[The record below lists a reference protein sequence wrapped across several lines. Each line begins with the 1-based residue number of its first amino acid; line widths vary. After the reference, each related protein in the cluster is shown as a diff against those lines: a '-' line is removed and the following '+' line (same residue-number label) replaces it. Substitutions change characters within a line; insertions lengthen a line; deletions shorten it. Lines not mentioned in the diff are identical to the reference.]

1 MRDKYVEVIVEKIN
15 FALLDENY
23 SLAGQNLY
31 ELTKYGIIIGDE
43 TLVFLASELSD
54 VFRNSFLR
62 IKEFEK
68 NLDKTIITDI
78 LLKVRKIL
86 DIIADREENLD
97 SETKI
102 KIFDGLTF
110 IISNAERIQAKT
122 RELENSKS
130 IKRRRLQSGI
140 L

>member
-1 MRDKYVEVIVEKIN
+1 MLKFFPEPLFSKFIK
-15 FALLDENY
+15 
-23 SLAGQNLY
+23 NL
-31 ELTKYGIIIGDE
+31 IIY
-43 TLVFLASELSD
+43 D
-54 VFRNSFLR
+54 VFRNKFLR